1 VPFVRTVGA
10 GACNCV
16 TRRCPTTPA
25 TRCSAPKQR
34 SCLLQS
40 VEQSSVVWKVCS
52 IMGWRRRRTTTH
64 HGLGCGSSQIIV
76 VDDTGERRWVQT
88 TFVRLFRHLH
98 RYHRYWC
105 DAVGGGGLDWP
116 SSHALTCFGVDQPDS
131 TVVHQSGRPVC
142 PNTPSPIRAIF
153 SLMRW
158 PNETI
163 GRIFLAGEAG
173 RKGLPGAIF
182 AERQASTGPSCCVCN
197 KAATRRSVITR
208 RV

>member
-1 VPFVRTVGA
+1 VSFPVFDNTHQYRSDQQRNVPFVRTVGA

-98 RYHRYWC
+98 RYHRYRC
-105 DAVGGGGLDWP
+105 DAVGGGGLDW
-116 SSHALTCFGVDQPDS
+116 SFFLCIDLLWRGTTGQH
-131 TVVHQSGRPVC
+131 GRA
-142 PNTPSPIRAIF
+142 SIRA
-153 SLMRW
+153 
-158 PNETI
+158 T
-163 GRIFLAGEAG
+163 
-173 RKGLPGAIF
+173 GL
-182 AERQASTGPSCCVCN
+182 S
-197 KAATRRSVITR
+197 
-208 RV
+208 